1 MTRRWFLVCLLSL
14 VALPIRA
21 ISQETTS
28 SLTDMNACILCHNS
42 LDDDEMAPPV
52 STWRR
57 NVHRSAGVS
66 CQDCHGG
73 LPNSMVKENAHNP
86 EAGYIGVPDS
96 TVVPDVC
103 GTCHQQQRENYISS
117 PHGVAGSF
125 SPNCVDCH
133 NDHEIVHPQ
142 VTRIAIP
149 DKCNNCHEDST
160 LEEFIGLVT
169 QALVP
174 ISDARREVET
184 LRPTGVSVDF
194 IQAQVDLAE
203 NTYSS
208 QVSHVF
214 TFSTIKP
221 QVKFLQMDFDEINK
235 DITAVRDEV
244 DTRRKFGWVIIV
256 LLVFMAGIIWMYGK
270 SLPDEE

>member
-1 MTRRWFLVCLLSL
+1 M
-14 VALPIRA
+14 
-21 ISQETTS
+21 
-28 SLTDMNACILCHNS
+28 
-42 LDDDEMAPPV
+42 
-52 STWRR
+52 
-57 NVHRSAGVS
+57 
-66 CQDCHGG
+66 
-73 LPNSMVKENAHNP
+73 
-86 EAGYIGVPDS
+86 
-96 TVVPDVC
+96 
-103 GTCHQQQRENYISS
+103 
-117 PHGVAGSF
+117 
-125 SPNCVDCH
+125 
-133 NDHEIVHPQ
+133 
-142 VTRIAIP
+142 
-149 DKCNNCHEDST
+149 
-160 LEEFIGLVT
+160 
-169 QALVP
+169 
-174 ISDARREVET
+174 SDARREVET